1 MKLFMR
7 IYLITILLPLFVL
20 FSSHTDNESAFNF
33 HKGILEYKADESIMV
48 TLAEVDAASDI
59 YIPKNK
65 LYTYKEA
72 IDLRNNLTRLLIN
85 NPNSLPI
92 NWALMRYYTLAPNFE
107 GGNYGSALEYAGYMY
122 SINTY
127 IGCMAY
133 EYIYTQKK
141 ELEAAHDWYARSLTI
156 AIPQTMHWEEIHYN
170 KPTSR
175 TIEVTGNFNNWKLQN
190 MYETGGGDFH
200 RKVLMNKCDNCV
212 FKLIL
217 GSRNIEDPT
226 GRQELRFSN

>member
-1 MKLFMR
+1 MR
-7 IYLITILLPLFVL
+7 VYLIKILVPLFVL
-20 FSSHTDNESAFNF
+20 FSYHPNAGSSLLLN
-33 HKGILEYKADESIMV
+33 KKILENKTEASTMV

-72 IDLRNNLTRLLIN
+72 IEIRNNLTHLLIN
-85 NPNSLPI
+85 NPRSLAI

-107 GGNYGSALEYAGYMY
+107 GGNYGTALEYAGYMF
-122 SINTY
+122 SINSY

-141 ELEAAHDWYARSLTI
+141 ELEAAHDWYTRSLTI
-156 AIPQTMHWEEIHYN
+156 AIPETMHWEEIHYN
-170 KPTSR
+170 KPTTR

-190 MYETGGGDFH
+190 MYETGDGEYN
-200 RKVLMNKCDNCV
+200 RKVLMNKCDNCI
-212 FKLIL
+212 FKLVV
-217 GSRNIEDPT
+217 GSRNVEDPT
-226 GRQELRFSN
+226 GKQELRFTN